1 MAARHIKT
9 IRDMISLLTSFG
21 FLSIFFCY
29 FVSVLLCVSGN
40 PGFIFLEFPYLCIF
54 FFVDV
59 TPALGCTCFSFS
71 CIKYTAKY
79 FSVALY
85 SRVGSGFYFYEMG
98 VWVCLFVLGGVQ
110 CVFWFLF

>member
-1 MAARHIKT
+1 
-9 IRDMISLLTSFG
+9 
-21 FLSIFFCY
+21 
-29 FVSVLLCVSGN
+29 VLLCVSGN

-54 FFVDV
+54 FVVDV
-59 TPALGCTCFSFS
+59 TPALGCTCLSFS